1 MGSHNSRRTF
11 GRSSRA
17 SLVKVRKSARVERGG
32 GIDAMMGMVIEA
44 NMVMND

>member
-32 GIDAMMGMVIEA
+32 WDRCYDGLGDRGKYG
-44 NMVMND
+44 DQ